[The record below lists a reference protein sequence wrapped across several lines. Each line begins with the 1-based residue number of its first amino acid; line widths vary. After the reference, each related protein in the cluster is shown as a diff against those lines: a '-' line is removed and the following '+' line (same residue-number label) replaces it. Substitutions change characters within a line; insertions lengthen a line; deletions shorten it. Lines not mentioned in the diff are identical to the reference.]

1 MTDIKIIR
9 IKKTFSSKKSEDPW
23 RGYVF
28 TSATEG
34 GKTIDELVYF
44 CRPGDVKLKEGG
56 FYRGDIKQTKDK
68 DKSDRFE
75 RVTAIDGFG
84 EADNPFTETMG
95 ENEGEDRDAYFEA
108 FGHLHTAA
116 PIVAKFIKN
125 FNEHTFHKDMK
136 KYLVE
141 FALTCR
147 EAHKELTDTL
157 IKEKQK

>member
-23 RGYVF
+23 RGYLF

-56 FYRGDIKQTKDK
+56 FYRGEIKQTNEK

-95 ENEGEDRDAYFEA
+95 EGEIEA
-108 FGHLHTAA
+108 VQKSILVQSDMRTAA
-116 PIVAKFIKN
+116 ILEQQYTGKDRWEHFVLCYQKVKEFREDEEKKN
-125 FNEHTFHKDMK
+125 E
-136 KYLVE
+136 
-141 FALTCR
+141 
-147 EAHKELTDTL
+147 
-157 IKEKQK
+157 